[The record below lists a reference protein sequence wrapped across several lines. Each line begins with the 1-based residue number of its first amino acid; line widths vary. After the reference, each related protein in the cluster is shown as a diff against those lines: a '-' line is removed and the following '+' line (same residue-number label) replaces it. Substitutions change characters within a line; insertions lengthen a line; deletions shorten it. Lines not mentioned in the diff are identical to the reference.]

1 MWRCN
6 SPASPQGGPRTSRR
20 PPWAPPCPSGAV
32 PDLNGKAFSSIEE
45 WRRGPREGD
54 CPYVFVDGIYLKR
67 SWGGPYENAAV
78 LVAIGTDSS
87 GDREIIGCSECY
99 TESADSWRGFFLD
112 EVVRAVRHPPGHGRQ
127 VRGHARRALPAMHRA
142 LLPKRPVE
150 GARHEAEGGDAHA

>member
-45 WRRGPREGD
+45 WRREPREGD

-99 TESADSWRGFFLD
+99 TESADSWRGFF
-112 EVVRAVRHPPGHGRQ
+112 PG
-127 VRGHARRALPAMHRA
+127 
-142 LLPKRPVE
+142 
-150 GARHEAEGGDAHA
+150 